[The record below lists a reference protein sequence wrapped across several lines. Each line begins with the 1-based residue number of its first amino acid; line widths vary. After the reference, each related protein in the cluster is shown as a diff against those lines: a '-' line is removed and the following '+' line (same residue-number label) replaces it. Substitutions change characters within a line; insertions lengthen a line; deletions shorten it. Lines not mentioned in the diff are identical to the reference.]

1 MAKSKKY
8 VISREVYK
16 YPYCAKLD
24 DTEDYLSDK
33 VCRGKIKIRKKR
45 TYTKVE
51 FDQTAVHMHHAPDFG
66 ISLPANFDMNKYRSL
81 D

>member
-24 DTEDYLSDK
+24 DTEDY
-33 VCRGKIKIRKKR
+33 RGTIKIRKK
-45 TYTKVE
+45 
-51 FDQTAVHMHHAPDFG
+51 
-66 ISLPANFDMNKYRSL
+66 SLEKRSEYSFMYN
-81 D
+81 